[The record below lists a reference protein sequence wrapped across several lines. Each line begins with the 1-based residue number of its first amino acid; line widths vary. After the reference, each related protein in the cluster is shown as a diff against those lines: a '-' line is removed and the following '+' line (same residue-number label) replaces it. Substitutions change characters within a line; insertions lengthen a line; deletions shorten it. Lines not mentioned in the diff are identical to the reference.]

1 MKRVRIGAIA
11 LGILML
17 AGTVFGQNSGPAEL
31 TVAYR
36 TSSAQC
42 QFAAGRLGEALG
54 GKAALIPLAKVTDTT
69 SVVAACGEA
78 EAASLGLR
86 LDAAVQK
93 EGFQIVRKEKR
104 IFVLGKDESG
114 AMYGLLDV
122 AEQARMQGGLQGVKG
137 KTSNPRFPFRAIKF
151 NLPWSP
157 YRPGPA
163 ADVHMETCRD
173 LKFWKR
179 FLDMMALNRFNA
191 LTLWNLHPF
200 TYMIRPANYPK
211 ACPLSDKELEDWRS
225 FWRSLFRMAKERGIE
240 TYIVN
245 WNIVVSPEFASAYG
259 AKEYEDT
266 SPLVRRYM
274 RECITQV
281 IDEYEDLTGLGVTLA
296 DWMGGLKPKEAEDF
310 VEETFVAGMKNAK
323 RPVKFIHRATLAGD
337 PMELRRVID
346 HAALP
351 DPVWVEIKF
360 NWSHGHSTPQ
370 LAITHDYESGKLD
383 ERFWTPAPTNYK
395 IAWMIRNEDF
405 FILRWGEPDFIRA
418 HIAANGHDYVG
429 GYFVGS
435 EGYIPAKDYSH
446 KPVPHLTWDYAFE
459 KQWMFYMLWGRLLYD
474 PQTPDAVFEA
484 ELDRRYGAGLGTKLL
499 RACTLAS
506 RMPLKLAS
514 FYRATWDFTL
524 YSEGFLAPVKPG
536 NESGSSPFI
545 SIDEL
550 IAIRTLDPTYL
561 SIRDFVSGTRSG
573 PGLVTPLELAD
584 GLEADGRE
592 ALKLVASL
600 RPVSPASTGALECEL
615 EDIETWAYLSLYLA
629 DKLRAGTALE
639 TYRRLGG
646 AEVKEKTVR
655 LLERAATYWDK
666 ICGIT
671 SAHYVETPYADGE
684 SFSWEKYRPR
694 VLLDIETARRAVS
707 DRSKSEKYT
716 EFTFCRHILQC

>member
-1 MKRVRIGAIA
+1 MTSIRARLVV
-11 LGILML
+11 LGFITF
-17 AGTVFGQNSGPAEL
+17 AGYSYGQARGTAEL

-36 TSSAQC
+36 TSSTQC
-42 QFAAGRLGEALG
+42 EFGADRLIEALG
-54 GKAALIPLAKVTDTT
+54 GKAALIPLAQVTDKT
-69 SVVAACGEA
+69 SFIAVYGEA
-78 EAASLGLR
+78 ETASFGLE
-86 LDAAVQK
+86 LDASVEK
-93 EGFQIVRKEKR
+93 EGFQVVRKQER
-104 IFVLGKDESG
+104 IFILGRDESG
-114 AMYGLLDV
+114 VMYGLLDV
-122 AEQARMQGGLQGVKG
+122 AEQVRMNGGLDGVKE
-137 KTSNPRFPFRAIKF
+137 KVSNPRFPFRAIKF

-173 LKFWKR
+173 LKFWQR
-179 FLDMMALNRFNA
+179 FLDMMADNRFNA

-200 TYMIRPANYPK
+200 TYMIRPANFPK
-211 ACPLSDKELEDWRS
+211 ACPLSDNELAEWRS
-225 FWRSLFRMAKERGIE
+225 FWQALFRMAKERGIE

-245 WNIVVSPEFASAYG
+245 WNIVVSPEFAAAYG

-281 IDEYEDLTGLGVTLA
+281 IDEYDDLTGLGVTLA

-337 PMELRRVID
+337 PLELRRVID
-346 HAALP
+346 RAALP

-360 NWSHGHSTPQ
+360 NWSHGHSTPR
-370 LAITHDYESGKLD
+370 LAMTHDYESGRLD
-383 ERFWTPAPTNYK
+383 ERFWNPLPANYR
-395 IAWMIRNEDF
+395 IVWMVRNEDF
-405 FILRWGEPDFIRA
+405 FILRWGEPGFVRA

-446 KPVPHLTWDYAFE
+446 KPGPHVTWGYAFE

-474 PQTPDAVFEA
+474 PGTPDAAFGA
-484 ELDRRYGAGLGTKLL
+484 EIERRYGQSLGRDTL
-499 RACTLAS
+499 RLFTLAS

-536 NESGSSPFI
+536 DEEDPSPFI

-550 IAIRTLDPTYL
+550 IANRTLDPTYI
-561 SIRDFVSGTRSG
+561 SIRDFVSGARDD
-573 PGLVTPLELAD
+573 PGRLTPLELAD

-592 ALKLVASL
+592 ALELVRAS
-600 RPVSPASTGALECEL
+600 RPSSAASDGAEECER
-615 EDIETWAYLSLYLA
+615 EDIETWAYLSLYFA

-639 TYRRLGG
+639 TYRNLGG
-646 AEVKEKTVR
+646 AEVKEKAVG
-655 LLERAATYWDK
+655 LLERAAGYWDK
-666 ICGIT
+666 ICRIT
-671 SAHYVETPYADGE
+671 SAHYIETPHASGE

-694 VLLDIETARRAVS
+694 VLLDIETARRA
-707 DRSKSEKYT
+707 K
-716 EFTFCRHILQC
+716 Q

>member
-1 MKRVRIGAIA
+1 MTSSRARPIA
-11 LGILML
+11 LGFIIF
-17 AGTVFGQNSGPAEL
+17 AGYAYGQARGTTEL

-36 TSSAQC
+36 ISSEQR
-42 QFAAGRLGEALG
+42 QFGATRLIEALG
-54 GKAALIPLAKVTDTT
+54 GKVALISLAKATDKT
-69 SVVAACGEA
+69 SVTAVCGEA
-78 EAASLGLR
+78 EAASFGLE
-86 LDAAVQK
+86 LDGSVLK
-93 EGFQIVRKEKR
+93 EGFQILRKEER
-104 IFVLGKDESG
+104 LFILSRDESG

-122 AEQARMQGGLQGVKG
+122 AEQVRVNGGLDEVKE
-137 KTSNPRFPFRAIKF
+137 KVSNPRFPFRAIKF

-173 LKFWKR
+173 LKFWQR
-179 FLDMMALNRFNA
+179 FLDMMAENRFNA

-200 TYMIRPANYPK
+200 TYMIRPTNFPK
-211 ACPLSDKELEDWRS
+211 ASPLSDKELAEWRS

-245 WNIVVSPEFASAYG
+245 WNIVVSPEFSAAYG

-323 RPVKFIHRATLAGD
+323 RPVKFIHRATLSGN
-337 PMELRRVID
+337 PLELRRVID

-360 NWSHGHSTPQ
+360 NWSHGHSTPR
-370 LAITHDYESGKLD
+370 LAMTHDYESGKLD
-383 ERFWTPAPTNYK
+383 ERFWAPAPANYK
-395 IAWMIRNEDF
+395 VVWMVRNEDF
-405 FILRWGEPDFIRA
+405 FILRWGEPDFIRT
-418 HIAANGHDYVG
+418 HIAANGHEYVG

-435 EGYIPAKDYSH
+435 EGYIPAMDYSH
-446 KPVPHLTWDYAFE
+446 LPGPHLTWDYAFE
-459 KQWMFYMLWGRLLYD
+459 KQWMFYTLWGRLLYD
-474 PQTPDAVFEA
+474 PQTSDAVFEA
-484 ELDRRYGAGLGTKLL
+484 ALDRRYGAGQGAKLL
-499 RACTLAS
+499 STYTLAS

-536 NESGSSPFI
+536 DEEGPSPFI

-550 IAIRTLDPTYL
+550 ISNRTLDPTYI
-561 SIRDFVSGTRSG
+561 SIRDFVSGALDG
-573 PGLVTPLELAD
+573 PDLTTPLELAD

-592 ALKLVASL
+592 TLELVESL
-600 RPVSPASTGALECEL
+600 RPASAAPAGPLACEL
-615 EDIETWAYLSLYLA
+615 DDLETWAYLSLYFS

-639 TYRRLGG
+639 TYRNLGG
-646 AEVKEKTVR
+646 AEVKAKAVG
-655 LLERAATYWDK
+655 LLERASNYWDK
-666 ICGIT
+666 ICKIT
-671 SAHYVETPYADGE
+671 SSHYFEVPYVAGE

-694 VLLDIETARRAVS
+694 VLLDIETARRA
-707 DRSKSEKYT
+707 R
-716 EFTFCRHILQC
+716 Q

>member
-1 MKRVRIGAIA
+1 MTTIRIRSIV
-11 LGILML
+11 LGFIVF
-17 AGTVFGQNSGPAEL
+17 AGYAYGQARGTAEL
-31 TVAYR
+31 TVAYSTR
-36 TSSAQC
+36 SEQC
-42 QFAAGRLGEALG
+42 HFAAGRLVGALG
-54 GKAALIPLAKVTDTT
+54 GKVTLLPLENATDKTN
-69 SVVAACGEA
+69 VIAVCGDA
-78 EAASLGLR
+78 EAASFGLR
-86 LDAAVQK
+86 IDVSVKK
-93 EGFQIVRKEKR
+93 EGFQIVRKDDR
-104 IFVLGKDESG
+104 IIVLGRNETG

-122 AEQARMQGGLQGVKG
+122 AEQVRMNAGLTGVREKI
-137 KTSNPRFPFRAIKF
+137 SNPRFPFRAIKL

-163 ADVHMETCRD
+163 AEVHMETCRD
-173 LKFWKR
+173 LKFWQR
-179 FLDMMALNRFNA
+179 FLDMMAENRVNA

-200 TYMIRPANYPK
+200 TYMVRPTNFPK
-211 ACPLSDKELEDWRS
+211 ACPLSDKELAEWQA
-225 FWRSLFRMAKERGIE
+225 FWRALFRMAKERGIE

-245 WNIVVSPEFASAYG
+245 WNIVVSPEFAREYG

-281 IDEYEDLTGLGVTLA
+281 IDEYGDLTGLGVTLA

-310 VEETFVAGMKNAK
+310 VEETFVAGMKDAK
-323 RPVKFIHRATLAGD
+323 RSVKFIHRATLAGD

-346 HAALP
+346 HAALT

-360 NWSHGHSTPQ
+360 NWSHGHSTPR
-370 LAITHDYESGKLD
+370 LAMTHDYESGKLD
-383 ERFWTPAPTNYK
+383 ERFWSPAPTNYK
-395 IAWMIRNEDF
+395 IVWMVRNEDF

-446 KPVPHLTWDYAFE
+446 KPGPHVTWDYAFE

-474 PQTPDAVFEA
+474 PGTPDAVFEA
-484 ELDRRYGAGLGTKLL
+484 ELARRYGEGLGSRLM
-499 RACTLAS
+499 RAYTLAS

-514 FYRATWDFTL
+514 FYRATWDYTL
-524 YSEGFLAPVKPG
+524 YSEGFLAPIKPD
-536 NESGSSPFI
+536 NESGPSPFI

-550 IAIRTLDPTYL
+550 IATRTLDPTYI
-561 SIRDFVSGTRSG
+561 SIPDFVSGARSG

-592 ALKLVASL
+592 TLDLVRLS
-600 RPVSPASTGALECEL
+600 RPASASIPSALACEL
-615 EDIETWAYLSLYLA
+615 DDIETWAYLSLYFA

-646 AEVKEKTVR
+646 AEVKEKAVK

-666 ICGIT
+666 VCEIT
-671 SAHYVETPYADGE
+671 SGHYFETPYADGGT
-684 SFSWEKYRPR
+684 FSWEKYKPQ
-694 VLLDIETARRAVS
+694 VLLDIETARRAS
-707 DRSKSEKYT
+707 R
-716 EFTFCRHILQC
+716 

>member
-1 MKRVRIGAIA
+1 
-11 LGILML
+11 ML
-17 AGTVFGQNSGPAEL
+17 AGTAHGEARGPVEL
-31 TVAYR
+31 TVAYP
-36 TSSAQC
+36 TSSAPC
-42 QFAAGRLGEALG
+42 QFASGKLSEALS
-54 GKAALIPLAKVTDTT
+54 GKAAIVPLAKVTDTT
-69 SVVAACGEA
+69 NVIAACSEA
-78 EAASLGLR
+78 EAASFGLK
-86 LDAAVQK
+86 LDPSVQK

-104 IFVLGKDESG
+104 IFILGRDESG

-122 AEQARMQGGLQGVKG
+122 AEQARMHGGLQGVKE

-163 ADVHMETCRD
+163 AEVHMETCRD

-179 FLDMMALNRFNA
+179 FLDMMAENRFNA

-200 TYMIRPANYPK
+200 TYMIRPTNFPK
-211 ACPLSDKELEDWRS
+211 ACPLSDKELADWRS

-245 WNIVVSPEFASAYG
+245 WNIVVSPEFAGAYG

-281 IDEYEDLTGLGVTLA
+281 IDEYEDMTGLGVTLA

-310 VEETFVAGMKNAK
+310 VEETFVEGMKNAK

-360 NWSHGHSTPQ
+360 NWSHGHSTPR

-405 FILRWGEPDFIRA
+405 FILRWGEPAFIRA

-446 KPVPHLTWDYAFE
+446 KPGPHLTWDYAFE

-474 PQTPDAVFEA
+474 PQTPDAVFET
-484 ELDRRYGAGLGTKLL
+484 ELDHRYGAGLGAKLL

-524 YSEGFLAPVKPG
+524 YSEGFLAPVKPDG
-536 NESGSSPFI
+536 ESGPSPFI
-545 SIDEL
+545 SIDAL
-550 IAIRTLDPTYL
+550 IANRTLDPTYV
-561 SIRDFVSGTRSG
+561 SIGDFVSGAHAG
-573 PGLVTPLELAD
+573 PGRVTPLDLAD

-592 ALKLVASL
+592 ALRLVASS
-600 RPVSPASTGALECEL
+600 RPASASMSGPMECEL
-615 EDIETWAYLSLYLA
+615 EDLETWAYLSLYFA

-639 TYRRLGG
+639 TYRRFGG
-646 AEVKEKTVR
+646 AEAKGKAVK

-671 SAHYVETPYADGE
+671 STHYVESPYADGK
-684 SFSWEKYRPR
+684 SFSWEKYRPQ
-694 VLLDIETARRAVS
+694 VLLDIETARRAS
-707 DRSKSEKYT
+707 PTS
-716 EFTFCRHILQC
+716 FP

>member
-1 MKRVRIGAIA
+1 MKRVRMGAFA

-17 AGTVFGQNSGPAEL
+17 AGAMPGQTRGPAEL
-31 TVAYR
+31 AVAYR
-36 TSSAQC
+36 TSSAPC

-54 GKAALIPLAKVTDTT
+54 GKAALMPLANATDRT
-69 SVVAACGEA
+69 SVIAICGEA
-78 EAASLGLR
+78 EAASLGLK
-86 LDAAVQK
+86 LDPSVRK
-93 EGFQIVRKEKR
+93 EGFQIVRKQER
-104 IFVLGKDESG
+104 IFVLGRDESG

-122 AEQARMQGGLQGVKG
+122 AEQVRMHGGLLGVKE
-137 KTSNPRFPFRAIKF
+137 KISNPRFPFRAIKF

-163 ADVHMETCRD
+163 ADVHLETCRD
-173 LKFWKR
+173 LKFWQR
-179 FLDMMALNRFNA
+179 FLDMMASNRFNA

-200 TYMIRPANYPK
+200 TYMVRPTNFPK
-211 ACPLSDKELEDWRS
+211 ACPLSDKELADWRS

-245 WNIVVSPEFASAYG
+245 WNIVVSPEFAAAYG
-259 AKEYEDT
+259 AKEYDDT

-360 NWSHGHSTPQ
+360 NWSHGHSTPR
-370 LAITHDYESGKLD
+370 LAMTHDYESGKLD

-395 IAWMIRNEDF
+395 IAWMVRNEDF

-418 HIAANGHDYVG
+418 HISGNGHDYVR

-446 KPVPHLTWDYAFE
+446 KPGPHVSWSYAFE
-459 KQWMFYMLWGRLLYD
+459 KQWMFYMLWGRLMYD

-484 ELDRRYGAGLGTKLL
+484 ELDRRYGVGQGAKLL
-499 RACTLAS
+499 RAHTLAS

-536 NESGSSPFI
+536 DQIGPSPFI

-550 IAIRTLDPTYL
+550 IANRTLDPTYL
-561 SIRDFVSGTRSG
+561 SIGDFISGAPSG
-573 PGLVTPLELAD
+573 PGLVSPLELAE
-584 GLEADGRE
+584 GLKTDGRE
-592 ALKLVASL
+592 ALKLVASS
-600 RPVSPASTGALECEL
+600 RPVSAALTGALECEL
-615 EDIETWAYLSLYLA
+615 EDIETWAYLSLYFA

-646 AEVKEKTVR
+646 AEVKEKAVG
-655 LLERAATYWDK
+655 LLERAAGHWDK
-666 ICGIT
+666 VCKIT
-671 SAHYVETPYADGE
+671 SAHYFETPYADGE

-694 VLLDIETARRAVS
+694 VLLDIETARRAS
-707 DRSKSEKYT
+707 PKS
-716 EFTFCRHILQC
+716 FP

>member
-1 MKRVRIGAIA
+1 MKRVRLGGLA
-11 LGILML
+11 LGILIISGV
-17 AGTVFGQNSGPAEL
+17 AYGQARGPAEL

-54 GKAALIPLAKVTDTT
+54 GKVAFIPLAKATDKT
-69 SVVAACGEA
+69 SVIAACGEA
-78 EAASLGLR
+78 ETTPLGLE
-86 LDAAVQK
+86 LDASVQK
-93 EGFQIVRKEKR
+93 EGFQIVRKLNH

-114 AMYGLLDV
+114 TMYGLLDV
-122 AEQARMQGGLQGVKG
+122 AEQARMQGGLNGVKE
-137 KTSNPRFPFRAIKF
+137 KISNPRFPFRAIKF

-163 ADVHMETCRD
+163 AAVHMETCRD
-173 LKFWKR
+173 LKFWQR
-179 FLDMMALNRFNA
+179 FLDMMAENRFNA

-200 TYMIRPANYPK
+200 TFMIRPTNFPK
-211 ACPLSDKELEDWRS
+211 ACPLSDKELADWRS

-245 WNIVVSPEFASAYG
+245 WNIVVSPEFASEYG
-259 AKEYEDT
+259 AKEYEDV

-274 RECITQV
+274 RDCITQV

-296 DWMGGLKPKEAEDF
+296 DWMDGLKPKEAEDF
-310 VEETFVAGMKNAK
+310 VKETFVAGIKNAK
-323 RPVKFIHRATLAGD
+323 RPAKFIHRATLAGD

-346 HAALP
+346 HASLP

-360 NWSHGHSTPQ
+360 NWSHGHSTPR

-383 ERFWTPAPTNYK
+383 ERFWTPAPANYK

-405 FILRWGEPDFIRA
+405 FILRWGEPGFIRA

-435 EGYIPAKDYSH
+435 EGYIPARDYSH
-446 KPVPHLTWDYAFE
+446 KPGPHITWDYAFE

-484 ELDRRYGAGLGTKLL
+484 GLARRYGEGLGPKLL
-499 RACTLAS
+499 RAYTLAG

-524 YSEGFLAPVKPG
+524 YSEGFLAPVKPDG
-536 NESGSSPFI
+536 ESGPSPFI
-545 SIDEL
+545 SINDL
-550 IAIRTLDPTYL
+550 IANRTLDPACQ
-561 SIRDFVSGTRSG
+561 SIRDFVSGESAG
-573 PGLVTPLELAD
+573 PGLTTPLGLAD

-592 ALKLVASL
+592 ALELVSSL
-600 RPVSPASTGALECEL
+600 RSAKAATAGTLACEL
-615 EDIETWAYLSLYLA
+615 DDIETWSYLSLYFA
-629 DKLRAGTALE
+629 DKLVAGTALE

-646 AEVKEKTVR
+646 AEVKAKAVR

-666 ICGIT
+666 VCKLT
-671 SAHYVETPYADGE
+671 SAHYVETPYVNGDG
-684 SFSWEKYRPR
+684 FIWEKYRPR
-694 VLLDIETARRAVS
+694 VLLDIETARRAAP
-707 DRSKSEKYT
+707 KS
-716 EFTFCRHILQC
+716 FP

>member
-1 MKRVRIGAIA
+1 M
-11 LGILML
+11 LSL
-17 AGTVFGQNSGPAEL
+17 AGAANMEERGQDEV

-36 TSSAQC
+36 TSSERC
-42 QFAAGRLGEALG
+42 QFAAGRLVESLG
-54 GKAALIPLAKVTDTT
+54 GKVTLIPLAKATDKAD
-69 SVVAACGEA
+69 VIAVCGEA
-78 EAASLGLR
+78 ETASFGLK
-86 LDAAVQK
+86 LDSSIQK
-93 EGFQIVRKEKR
+93 EGFQIVRKDER
-104 IFVLGKDESG
+104 IFVLGRDESG

-122 AEQARMQGGLQGVKG
+122 AEQVRPYRGLQAIKE
-137 KTSNPRFPFRAIKF
+137 KLSNPRFPFRAIKF

-173 LKFWKR
+173 LKFWQR
-179 FLDMMALNRFNA
+179 FLDMMAENRFNA

-200 TYMIRPANYPK
+200 TYLVRPTNFPK
-211 ACPLSDKELEDWRS
+211 ACPLSDKEIAEWHS
-225 FWRSLFRMAKERGIE
+225 FWRALFRMAKERGIE

-245 WNIVVSPEFASAYG
+245 WNIVVSPEFAAAYG
-259 AKEYEDT
+259 AKEYGDT

-310 VEETFVAGMKNAK
+310 VEETFVEGMKNAK

-360 NWSHGHSTPQ
+360 NWSHGHSTPR

-383 ERFWTPAPTNYK
+383 ERFWTPAPTNHK
-395 IAWMIRNEDF
+395 IAWMVRNEDF

-435 EGYIPAKDYSH
+435 EGYIPARDYSH
-446 KPVPHLTWDYAFE
+446 KPGPHITWNYAFE

-474 PQTPDAVFEA
+474 PGTPDAVFEA
-484 ELDRRYGAGLGTKLL
+484 ELDRRYGNGSGARLM
-499 RACTLAS
+499 RAYALAS

-514 FYRATWDFTL
+514 FYRATWDYTL

-536 NESGSSPFI
+536 DTKGASPFI

-550 IAIRTLDPTYL
+550 IANRTLDPTYI
-561 SIRDFVSGTRSG
+561 SIPDFVSGARTG
-573 PGLVTPLELAD
+573 PGLVTPLDLAD

-592 ALKLVASL
+592 ALKLVTSL
-600 RPVSPASTGALECEL
+600 RPAGSATTGALECEL
-615 EDIETWAYLSLYLA
+615 EDIETWAYLSLYFA
-629 DKLRAGTALE
+629 DKLRAGTTLE
-639 TYRRLGG
+639 SYRRLGG
-646 AEVKEKTVR
+646 AEVKRKAIR
-655 LLERAATYWDK
+655 LLERAAVYWDK
-666 ICGIT
+666 VYKIT
-671 SAHYVETPYADGE
+671 SSHYIETPYVDGTA
-684 SFSWEKYRPR
+684 FSWEKYRPQ
-694 VLLDIETARRAVS
+694 VLLDIETARRATS
-707 DRSKSEKYT
+707 DPYP
-716 EFTFCRHILQC
+716 

>member
-1 MKRVRIGAIA
+1 MISVRINYVV
-11 LGILML
+11 L
-17 AGTVFGQNSGPAEL
+17 AFMIFIGSSVGQARSPAEL
-31 TVAYR
+31 TMAYR
-36 TSSAQC
+36 TSSELC
-42 QFAAGRLGEALG
+42 HFAARRLTDSLG
-54 GKAALIPLAKVTDTT
+54 GKVTLIPPAKATDKTN
-69 SVVAACGEA
+69 VIAVCGEA
-78 EAASLGLR
+78 EAARFGLKI
-86 LDAAVQK
+86 DVSVQK
-93 EGFQIVRKEKR
+93 EGFQIVRKDDR
-104 IFVLGKDESG
+104 IFVLGSDETG

-122 AEQARMQGGLQGVKG
+122 AEQARMSGGLQSVKERI
-137 KTSNPRFPFRAIKF
+137 SNPRFPFRAIKF

-163 ADVHMETCRD
+163 AAVHLETCRD
-173 LKFWKR
+173 LKFWQR
-179 FLDMMALNRFNA
+179 FLDMMAENRFNA

-200 TYMIRPANYPK
+200 TYMIRPTNFPK
-211 ACPLSDKELEDWRS
+211 ACPLSDEELAEWRS
-225 FWRSLFRMAKERGIE
+225 FWRSLFRMARERGIE

-245 WNIVVSPEFASAYG
+245 WNIVVSPEFAAAYG
-259 AKEYEDT
+259 AKEHEDT
-266 SPLVRRYM
+266 SPFVRRYM

-281 IDEYEDLTGLGVTLA
+281 IDEYKDLTGLGVTLA

-310 VEETFVAGMKNAK
+310 VEETFVAGMKAAK

-360 NWSHGHSTPQ
+360 NWSHGHSTPR
-370 LAITHDYESGKLD
+370 LAMTHDYESGKLD
-383 ERFWTPAPTNYK
+383 ERFWSPAPANYK
-395 IAWMIRNEDF
+395 IVWMVRNEDF

-446 KPVPHLTWDYAFE
+446 KPGPHVTWDYAFE

-474 PQTPDAVFEA
+474 PATPDAVFEA
-484 ELDRRYGAGLGTKLL
+484 ELARRYGERP
-499 RACTLAS
+499 RARLMRAYKLAS

-536 NESGSSPFI
+536 DEEGPSPFI

-550 IAIRTLDPTYL
+550 IANRTLDPTYI
-561 SIRDFVSGTRSG
+561 SIPDFVFGARNG

-600 RPVSPASTGALECEL
+600 RPAVAATTGALECEL
-615 EDIETWAYLSLYLA
+615 EDIETWAYLSLYFA

-639 TYRRLGG
+639 SYRRLGG
-646 AEVKEKTVR
+646 AEVRGRAVR
-655 LLERAATYWDK
+655 LIEHAAAYWDK
-666 ICGIT
+666 VCEIT
-671 SAHYVETPYADGE
+671 SGHYFETPYADGE
-684 SFSWEKYRPR
+684 TFSWEKYRSN
-694 VLLDIETARRAVS
+694 VLLDIETARRAES
-707 DRSKSEKYT
+707 DSYP
-716 EFTFCRHILQC
+716 

>member
-17 AGTVFGQNSGPAEL
+17 AGTAFGQKSGPAEL

-42 QFAAGRLGEALG
+42 QFASGKLNEALG
-54 GKAALIPLAKVTDTT
+54 GKAALIPLVKATDTT
-69 SVVAACGEA
+69 NIIAACGEA
-78 EAASLGLR
+78 EAASFGLKI
-86 LDAAVQK
+86 DVSVQK
-93 EGFQIVRKEKR
+93 EGFQIVRKQER
-104 IFVLGKDESG
+104 LFILSKDETG

-122 AEQARMQGGLQGVKG
+122 AEQVRMQGGLQAVKE
-137 KTSNPRFPFRAIKF
+137 KISNPRFPFRAIKF

-163 ADVHMETCRD
+163 AEVHMETCRD
-173 LKFWKR
+173 LKFWQR
-179 FLDMMALNRFNA
+179 FLDMMAENRFNA

-200 TYMIRPANYPK
+200 TYMVHPTNFPK
-211 ACPLSDKELEDWRS
+211 ACPLSDKELAEWQS
-225 FWRSLFRMAKERGIE
+225 FWRALFRMAKERGIE

-245 WNIVVSPEFASAYG
+245 WNIVVSPEFAAAYG
-259 AKEYEDT
+259 AKEFEDT

-281 IDEYEDLTGLGVTLA
+281 IDEYGDLTGLGVTLA

-310 VEETFVAGMKNAK
+310 VEETFVAGMKDAK

-360 NWSHGHSTPQ
+360 NWSHGHSTPR

-383 ERFWTPAPTNYK
+383 ERFWNPAPANYK
-395 IAWMIRNEDF
+395 IVWMVRNEDF

-446 KPVPHLTWDYAFE
+446 KPGNHQTWDYAFE
-459 KQWMFYMLWGRLLYD
+459 KQWLFYMLWGRLLYD
-474 PQTPDAVFEA
+474 PQTSDAVFEA
-484 ELDRRYGAGLGTKLL
+484 KLARRYGERVSARLL
-499 RACTLAS
+499 RAYTLAS

-536 NESGSSPFI
+536 DKSGPSPFI

-550 IAIRTLDPTYL
+550 IANRTLDPTYV
-561 SIRDFVSGTRSG
+561 SIGDFVSGARAG
-573 PGLVTPLELAD
+573 PGLVTPLDLAD

-592 ALKLVASL
+592 ALRLVASS
-600 RPVSPASTGALECEL
+600 RPVSAALTGALECER
-615 EDIETWAYLSLYLA
+615 EDIETWAYLSLYFA

-639 TYRRLGG
+639 TYRRFGG
-646 AEVKEKTVR
+646 AEVKERAVR
-655 LLERAATYWDK
+655 LLERAATHWDK

-671 SAHYVETPYADGE
+671 SAHYVDTPFADGE

-694 VLLDIETARRAVS
+694 VLLDIETARRAAP
-707 DRSKSEKYT
+707 KS
-716 EFTFCRHILQC
+716 FP

>member
-1 MKRVRIGAIA
+1 MIGIRLRSMVLGFMIFSGYMYGQARGASDPTIA
-11 LGILML
+11 CR
-17 AGTVFGQNSGPAEL
+17 SSSEL
-31 TVAYR
+31 CR
-36 TSSAQC
+36 
-42 QFAAGRLGEALG
+42 FAARRLAESLG
-54 GKAALIPLAKVTDTT
+54 GKAAISPLAKATDKTN
-69 SVVAACGEA
+69 VIAVYGEA
-78 EAASLGLR
+78 EAARFGLKI
-86 LDAAVQK
+86 DVSVEK
-93 EGFQIVRKEKR
+93 EGFQIVRKDDR
-104 IFVLGKDESG
+104 IFVLGRDESG

-122 AEQARMQGGLQGVKG
+122 AEQVRPYRGLQAVKE
-137 KTSNPRFPFRAIKF
+137 KISNPRFPFRAIKF

-163 ADVHMETCRD
+163 AAVHMETCRD
-173 LKFWKR
+173 LKFWQS
-179 FLDMMALNRFNA
+179 FLDMMAENRFNA

-200 TYMIRPANYPK
+200 TYMIRPTNFPK
-211 ACPLSDKELEDWRS
+211 SSPLSDEELADWRS
-225 FWRSLFRMAKERGIE
+225 FWRSLFRMARERGIE

-245 WNIVVSPEFASAYG
+245 WNIVVSPEFAAAYG

-281 IDEYEDLTGLGVTLA
+281 IDEYKDLTGLGVTLA
-296 DWMGGLKPKEAEDF
+296 DWMGGLKPNEAEDF
-310 VEETFVAGMKNAK
+310 VEETFVAGMKAAK
-323 RPVKFIHRATLAGD
+323 RPAKFIHRATLAGD

-360 NWSHGHSTPQ
+360 NWSHGHSTPR

-383 ERFWTPAPTNYK
+383 ERFWSPAPANYK
-395 IAWMIRNEDF
+395 IVWMVRNEDI

-446 KPVPHLTWDYAFE
+446 KPGPHMTWDYAFE
-459 KQWMFYMLWGRLLYD
+459 KQWLFYMLWGRLLYD
-474 PQTPDAVFEA
+474 PATPNAIFNA
-484 ELDRRYGAGLGTKLL
+484 ELKRRYGFSLGKDPL
-499 RACTLAS
+499 RLITLAS

-524 YSEGFLAPVKPG
+524 YSEGFLAPIKPD
-536 NESGSSPFI
+536 NESGPSPFI

-550 IAIRTLDPTYL
+550 IANKTLDPTYI
-561 SIRDFVSGTRSG
+561 SIRDFVSGARSG

-592 ALKLVASL
+592 ALEFIRQSRPSSSSL
-600 RPVSPASTGALECEL
+600 DGTEECER
-615 EDIETWAYLSLYLA
+615 EDFETWAYLSLYFA

-646 AEVKEKTVR
+646 AEVKEKAVG

-666 ICGIT
+666 VCAIT
-671 SAHYVETPYADGE
+671 SGHYFETPYADGE
-684 SFSWEKYRPR
+684 TFSWEKYRPQ
-694 VLLDIETARRAVS
+694 VLLDIETARRAAPDS
-707 DRSKSEKYT
+707 YP
-716 EFTFCRHILQC
+716 